1 MNTQKIDIAWGE
13 FRAVV
18 ADKFGAH
25 IECIEREA
33 AFVADLGADSLD
45 MIQVLME
52 LEDRYRIAIS
62 QEEAEQLVTVGDAF
76 DYVVARM
83 PS

>member
-1 MNTQKIDIAWGE
+1 MNTQKIDITWSE

-25 IECIEREA
+25 VDCIEREA